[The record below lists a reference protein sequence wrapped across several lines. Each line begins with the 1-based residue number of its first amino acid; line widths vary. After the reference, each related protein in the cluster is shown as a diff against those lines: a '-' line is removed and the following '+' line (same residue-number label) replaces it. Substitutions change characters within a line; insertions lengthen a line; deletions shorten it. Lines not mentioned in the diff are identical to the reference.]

1 MRVGPTGN
9 SPASAILLGI
19 SQFLICEA
27 ELGQVCPVPERP
39 TKAPEKF
46 PSHLSP
52 VNFMSRFHKTEATEQ
67 SLREK
72 GGSFLS
78 WFIHCAHWSKH
89 HT

>member
-1 MRVGPTGN
+1 MRAGPTGN
-9 SPASAILLGI
+9 SPASGILGI

-27 ELGQVCPVPERP
+27 ELGRVCPVPERP

-72 GGSFLS
+72 GGSL
-78 WFIHCAHWSKH
+78 
-89 HT
+89 